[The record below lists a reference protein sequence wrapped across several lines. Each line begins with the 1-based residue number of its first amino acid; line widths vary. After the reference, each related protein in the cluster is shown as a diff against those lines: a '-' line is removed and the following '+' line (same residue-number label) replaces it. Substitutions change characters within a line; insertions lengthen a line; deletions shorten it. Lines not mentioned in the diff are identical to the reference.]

1 MAAALAIVKR
11 HFPVVIAI
19 GGAVMIALGLLILT
33 GEFTVLN
40 AKANEL
46 TNTLGLPSSSV

>member
-1 MAAALAIVKR
+1 MTAALSVVKR
-11 HFPVVIAI
+11 HFPVIIAI

-40 AKANEL
+40 AEAAEL
-46 TNTLGLPSSSV
+46 TRDLGLSSV

>member
-1 MAAALAIVKR
+1 
-11 HFPVVIAI
+11 VIGI

-46 TNTLGLPSSSV
+46 TNSLGISTSV

>member
-1 MAAALAIVKR
+1 
-11 HFPVVIAI
+11 
-19 GGAVMIALGLLILT
+19 MIALGLLILT

-46 TNTLGLPSSSV
+46 TTSLGLPSTSI

>member
-1 MAAALAIVKR
+1 MTTTVDPVKR
-11 HFPVVIAI
+11 HFPVVIAT

-40 AKANEL
+40 SWAGEVAPWA
-46 TNTLGLPSSSV
+46 TNV

>member
-1 MAAALAIVKR
+1 MVAL
-11 HFPVVIAI
+11 

-40 AKANEL
+40 TKAQEASQA
-46 TNTLGLPSSSV
+46 LGLPSTSI